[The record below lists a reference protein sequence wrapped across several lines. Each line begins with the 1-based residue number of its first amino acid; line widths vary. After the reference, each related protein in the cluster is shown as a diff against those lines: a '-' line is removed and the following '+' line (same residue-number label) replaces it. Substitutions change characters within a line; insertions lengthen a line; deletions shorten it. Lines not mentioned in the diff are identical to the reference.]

1 MDPLSMT
8 ASVIAILELTSK
20 LTGYINDVRRAT
32 KEQGQVAIEASNL
45 YSLLTS
51 IRFRVEEARSGDP
64 WFNQVKLL
72 GVENGLLDQF
82 KSILEKM
89 VDQISI
95 QYLHRVKDC
104 SDPFFVLFHAR
115 RISKSC
121 WAR

>member
-95 QYLHRVKDC
+95 QYLHRVK
-104 SDPFFVLFHAR
+104 
-115 RISKSC
+115 
-121 WAR
+121 